1 VFDTHKSGASPQKAM
16 APFAQVVDV
25 QVDGQPAIPK
35 ELMRLKPGTSRIQFR
50 YAGVY
55 LPAPELIRYSTRLE
69 GLDSD
74 WIPNGTRRTVNY
86 TLLPHGSYRFR
97 VRAELPENG
106 LSEAQITFQILPH
119 VYERAWFFW
128 VAGILLAGTVYG
140 IHQFRVRQMS
150 GRFAAVLDER
160 ARIAREIHDTLAQ
173 GFVGI
178 CAQLDALAL
187 KLNGDPAVVRQQL
200 DLARKMA
207 RHSLTEA
214 RRSVTDLRT
223 PQLEEQDLASSLRS
237 AAHRWTAASKAS
249 VAVKVDELT
258 EKLPG
263 EVGQNMLRIAQEAVA
278 NALKHAKA
286 RNISVEL
293 ERTTGALHLRVKDD
307 GEGFE
312 PSVAS
317 SILAGHYGILG
328 MRERAE
334 RLGGTFDLE
343 SSLGSGTL
351 VEVTV
356 PLGNGTL
363 RTH

>member
-1 VFDTHKSGASPQKAM
+1 
-16 APFAQVVDV
+16 
-25 QVDGQPAIPK
+25 
-35 ELMRLKPGTSRIQFR
+35 
-50 YAGVY
+50 
-55 LPAPELIRYSTRLE
+55 
-69 GLDSD
+69 
-74 WIPNGTRRTVNY
+74 
-86 TLLPHGSYRFR
+86 LPHGHYRFS
-97 VRAELPENG
+97 VRAELPESG
-106 LSEAQITFQILPH
+106 SSEAQIAFEILPH

-128 VAGILLAGTVYG
+128 AAGILVVGSVWG
-140 IHQFRVRQMS
+140 MHQLRVRQMS
-150 GRFAAVLDER
+150 GRFAAVLEER

-178 CAQLDALAL
+178 CSQLDALAL
-187 KLNGDPAVVRQQL
+187 KLNGDPAVVRHQL

-223 PQLEEQDLASSLRS
+223 PEPQEQDLASALRA

-249 VAVKVDELT
+249 VAVRVDELK

-263 EVGQNMLRIAQEAVA
+263 EVGQNLLRIAQEAVA

-293 ERTTGALHLRVKDD
+293 EWLNHTLRLRVKDD
-307 GEGFE
+307 GAGFE
-312 PSVAS
+312 PSVAP

-343 SSLGSGTL
+343 SGPGSGTL

-356 PLGNGTL
+356 PFGNGTL
-363 RTH
+363 RTR